1 VSSTFYFSA
10 FQVIFTWCKKKNNL
24 VFLFFFVI
32 NSVASSHFSRCF
44 HFSLF
49 NIVNTPF
56 IHTMNSNISKLNPSL
71 HVPAPMH
78 LLSPV
83 HSQQQQQ
90 QQQQPKPPLTSLL
103 VPYIWPTSPASFCT
117 GVVVGLIVALLR
129 PIIEYYVDVGAKYIA
144 VVLRFSLIWGSVG
157 LIAWA
162 ILRVLQQTSST
173 VAPSSVPQQQQQRY
187 LTQNQNTSLPPPLVS
202 SSSSSPMLSSSAESL
217 YSFTTTSSANTSSS
231 TYSNYTPKPPH
242 MPLSAA
248 ATGYNPY
255 GARTPSPVRSAS
267 PTRMSPTRKMVGP
280 ITATSGAITPGVVS
294 ASVRR
299 MEPRIVP
306 IDDGSDTGV
315 PDNAGFRNYLRAKD
329 AVSVLEKP
337 IGQGAFRIR
346 RRP

>member
-1 VSSTFYFSA
+1 MNTNS
-10 FQVIFTWCKKKNNL
+10 L
-24 VFLFFFVI
+24 V
-32 NSVASSHFSRCF
+32 
-44 HFSLF
+44 
-49 NIVNTPF
+49 
-56 IHTMNSNISKLNPSL
+56 SNI
-71 HVPAPMH
+71 HVPAPVH
-78 LLSPV
+78 LLSP
-83 HSQQQQQ
+83 QQQS
-90 QQQQPKPPLTSLL
+90 QPNQFKTPLASVL

-129 PIIEYYVDVGAKYIA
+129 PIIEHYVDVGAKYIA
-144 VVLRFSLIWGSVG
+144 VIMRFSLIWGSVA

-173 VAPSSVPQQQQQRY
+173 VVSSPSMTTAPQQQQSSRY
-187 LTQNQNTSLPPPLVS
+187 LIQAQGASVQS
-202 SSSSSPMLSSSAESL
+202 SHLSSSPVLSSSAESL
-217 YSFTTTSSANTSSS
+217 YSFTTTSSANTGSS

-242 MPLSAA
+242 LPMSAATA

-255 GARTPSPVRSAS
+255 TARTPSPVRSAS

-280 ITATSGAITPGVVS
+280 IMATGGATPGSVS

-306 IDDGSDTGV
+306 IDDGSDTGT
-315 PDNAGFRNYLRAKD
+315 PDSAGFRNYLRAKD

-337 IGQGAFRIR
+337 VGQSAFRIR

>member
-1 VSSTFYFSA
+1 MNTN
-10 FQVIFTWCKKKNNL
+10 TL
-24 VFLFFFVI
+24 V
-32 NSVASSHFSRCF
+32 
-44 HFSLF
+44 
-49 NIVNTPF
+49 
-56 IHTMNSNISKLNPSL
+56 SNI
-71 HVPAPMH
+71 HVPAPVH
-78 LLSPV
+78 LLSP
-83 HSQQQQQ
+83 QQQTQQ
-90 QQQQPKPPLTSLL
+90 QNQLKTPLASVL

-129 PIIEYYVDVGAKYIA
+129 PIIEHYVDVGAKYIA
-144 VVLRFSLIWGSVG
+144 VIMRFSLIWGSVA

-173 VAPSSVPQQQQQRY
+173 VVSSPSMTTAPPPPQQQQSRY
-187 LTQNQNTSLPPPLVS
+187 LIQAQGASVQPQPSHL
-202 SSSSSPMLSSSAESL
+202 SSSPVLSSSAESL
-217 YSFTTTSSANTSSS
+217 YSFTTTSSANTGSS

-242 MPLSAA
+242 LPMSAATA

-255 GARTPSPVRSAS
+255 TARTPSPVRSAS

-280 ITATSGAITPGVVS
+280 IMATGGATPGSVS

-306 IDDGSDTGV
+306 IDDGSDTGT
-315 PDNAGFRNYLRAKD
+315 PDSAGFRNYLRAKD

-337 IGQGAFRIR
+337 VGQSAFRIR

>member
-1 VSSTFYFSA
+1 
-10 FQVIFTWCKKKNNL
+10 
-24 VFLFFFVI
+24 
-32 NSVASSHFSRCF
+32 
-44 HFSLF
+44 
-49 NIVNTPF
+49 
-56 IHTMNSNISKLNPSL
+56 MNSNISTLNPSL

-83 HSQQQQQ
+83 NSQKQQ
-90 QQQQPKPPLTSLL
+90 QQQQPKPALTSLL

-144 VVLRFSLIWGSVG
+144 VVLRFSLIWGSIG

-162 ILRVLQQTSST
+162 ILRVLQQTGST
-173 VAPSSVPQQQQQRY
+173 VAPSSAPRPQQQQQQQQQPRY
-187 LTQNQNTSLPPPLVS
+187 LTQNTSLPPPRIS
-202 SSSSSPMLSSSAESL
+202 SSSSSPVLSSSAESL

-242 MPLSAA
+242 MSPSAATA

-255 GARTPSPVRSAS
+255 AARTPSPVRSVS

-280 ITATSGAITPGVVS
+280 TTATSGTITPGVVS

-306 IDDGSDTGV
+306 VDDGSDTGV

-337 IGQGAFRIR
+337 AGQGAFRIR